1 MYSETLKKAGVRVI
15 DGQETN
21 PVRVGIVLTG
31 IIVGIGLI
39 VRLVES
45 GSNGFTL
52 VQGAFTEGLREA
64 KADAKTSAVPE
75 VKMVAPATEPIPDW
89 VSPDRLYAPVVAR
102 GVNAE

>member
-21 PVRVGIVLTG
+21 PVKVGVILTG

-39 VRLVES
+39 ARLVES

-64 KADAKTSAVPE
+64 KADAKTPAVPE
-75 VKMVAPATEPIPDW
+75 AKRVAQATEPIPDW
-89 VSPDRLYAPVVAR
+89 ASPGRRYEHVMSR
-102 GVNAE
+102 RAE